1 MDLYL
6 AQILQLIFSILNIY
20 MDITLDIFFSW
31 MSAVLCKTRKNKDL
45 KMV

>member
-6 AQILQLIFSILNIY
+6 AQILQLVFSILNIY

-31 MSAVLCKTRKNKDL
+31 ISAVLGKTRKNIGL